1 MSVFDPD
8 DFHNDPYTGG
18 LNQLGHVVFGAAL
31 VVMFGLVGA
40 VVAFVAW
47 ELYQV
52 RFRGGRVHDFAQDAF
67 FWYVGATFHAHDYL
81 PVIAVA
87 SGAIWMFVLWMYQRS

>member
-1 MSVFDPD
+1 
-8 DFHNDPYTGG
+8 
-18 LNQLGHVVFGAAL
+18 
-31 VVMFGLVGA
+31 
-40 VVAFVAW
+40 
-47 ELYQV
+47 LYQLL
-52 RFRGGRVHDFAQDAF
+52 FRGGKVHDFAQDAF